1 MNSVYSIY
9 LTTSIQC
16 VKRDY
21 LCTICFFVLFFKCF
35 LQSSSEKQ
43 LKEMGSAHVVLFIH
57 PFNVFKYMYIYIS
70 LSLYIVCHI
79 LALILIQPS
88 YRQFASTFSTG
99 SFVYIYIYVYNIH
112 MYVYIFVC
120 IYL

>member
-1 MNSVYSIY
+1 MDGRVLKLNSAYSIY

-43 LKEMGSAHVVLFIH
+43 SKEMGRAHVVLFIN
-57 PFNVFKYMYIYIS
+57 PFNVFKYMYMS
-70 LSLYIVCHI
+70 LSLYI
-79 LALILIQPS
+79 
-88 YRQFASTFSTG
+88 
-99 SFVYIYIYVYNIH
+99 
-112 MYVYIFVC
+112 
-120 IYL
+120 